1 MTSEQIEQ
9 KSKLA
14 DLLQR
19 QSQWSNWTVVAMLVL
34 CFFVLIQF
42 GPLSARSGAEHR
54 GVGQTLPRLRLQP
67 LTGSAKPVDLKDL
80 TGRVVLLNFFGT
92 SSPASSEQLPHLA
105 DIRRKF
111 SDRPAFRFLAVS
123 CGRSMRENVPA
134 LRQSTTDLLQE
145 LGISLPTHVDP
156 GGYTR
161 LALDQ
166 AAGFDGLPT
175 TVLIDRLG
183 RIQAAWI
190 GFEPGME
197 VQIEQ
202 FTTQLL
208 DE

>member
-1 MTSEQIEQ
+1 MTSEQTEQ
-9 KSKLA
+9 KAQKA

-34 CFFVLIQF
+34 CFFVMIQF

-54 GVGQTLPRLRLQP
+54 GVGQTLPRLKLQP
-67 LTGSAKPVDLKDL
+67 LTGTAEPVDLTDL
-80 TGRVVLLNFFGT
+80 TGRVVLLNFFG
-92 SSPASSEQLPHLA
+92 ASSSASSQQLPHLA

-111 SDRPAFRFLAVS
+111 SDQPAFRFLAVS
-123 CGRSMRENVPA
+123 CGRGTMENVPA
-134 LRQSTTDLLQE
+134 LRQNTTALLKQ
-145 LGISLPTHVDP
+145 LGIDLPTHVDP
-156 GGYTR
+156 GGVTR
-161 LALDQ
+161 LAVDQ
-166 AAGFDGLPT
+166 VAGFDSLPT

-202 FTTQLL
+202 FTAQLL
-208 DE
+208 DQ